1 MFDLRNYN
9 LLKTNV
15 DNFINIHI
23 FLQLTV
29 NSYLLKVKSKYGYFS
44 SFSLSH
50 KLKVGK
56 IYASKSYIL
65 TKS

>member
-1 MFDLRNYN
+1 MFDISNYN
-9 LLKTNV
+9 LFKANV

-56 IYASKSYIL
+56 IYVSKSFIL